1 MITTAENFETL
12 KLSLPARVWLR
23 IKISEGQQ
31 YHYFDVGDVNF
42 RQTSPLLNV
51 YVGLQ

>member
-1 MITTAENFETL
+1 MVYGSQKKAIKKTST
-12 KLSLPARVWLR
+12 VLR

-42 RQTSPLLNV
+42 RQASPLLNV